1 MVNNSL
7 QLQRTTTGTI
17 AANTNVIFDNT
28 LLSTGSDISYNGGT
42 GVVTITK
49 TGIYY
54 VDWWVTTQSSFS
66 ATYISFAI
74 KTSDNKTI
82 QGESP
87 IKIGQVS
94 GNALLNVTTVPY
106 TFSLINS
113 NLDVSLAVNP
123 TVKANLSVTEETSTL
138 GVTGPTGP
146 QGITGATGPQGI
158 TGATGPQGVTGAT
171 GPQGVTGPTG
181 PQGVTGATGP
191 QGVTGATGPQGI
203 TGATGPQGITGAT
216 GPQGITGPTGLQGPA
231 IRAFTNPFSASSD
244 KATLVS

>member
-7 QLQRTTTGTI
+7 QLQRITTGTI

-123 TVKANLSVTEETSTL
+123 TVKANLSVTEETNTL
-138 GVTGPTGP
+138 GV
-146 QGITGATGPQGI
+146 
-158 TGATGPQGVTGAT
+158 
-171 GPQGVTGPTG
+171 
-181 PQGVTGATGP
+181 TGP

-203 TGATGPQGITGAT
+203 TGPT
-216 GPQGITGPTGLQGPA
+216 GPQGITGPTGIQG
-231 IRAFTNPFSASSD
+231 
-244 KATLVS
+244 